1 MPEMRLP
8 GPDSRPAT
16 AQVVAAAAASPELT
30 YKWPLFKLNYKVS
43 KNMSLQHFKSRLRVL
58 DNFRHCGV
66 CGHICQKKTE
76 SGWEVVWDKH
86 TAAQWL
92 GTGST
97 PFPDCAN
104 QTLSPE
110 EKAVHVKMHGRKV
123 WRMKERVKRLMKRR
137 VHEEKQIK

>member
-66 CGHICQKKTE
+66 CGHICQKKTK
-76 SGWEVVWDKH
+76 SGWEVVGDKH

-110 EKAVHVKMHGRKV
+110 EKAVQVKMHGRKV

-137 VHEEKQIK
+137 VNEEKQIK

>member
-66 CGHICQKKTE
+66 CGHICQKKTK
-76 SGWEVVWDKH
+76 SGWEVVGDKH
-86 TAAQWL
+86 TAARWS
-92 GTGST
+92 GNGC
-97 PFPDCAN
+97 PPYPDCAN
-104 QTLSPE
+104 QALSPE
-110 EKAVHVKMHGRKV
+110 EKAALVRMRCRKV
-123 WRMKERVKRLMKRR
+123 WRMKRRVKRL
-137 VHEEKQIK
+137 IKKKAKDNK